1 MIRNKPRGATVYGVD
16 LGKNIFHVVG
26 TDPAGNVIQRVKFRR
41 DTLLAFFERAEQAL
55 VGMEACP
62 GSQWLARKLQ
72 AMGHSVRII
81 PAHFVKP
88 YVKSNKNDTI
98 DAAAIA
104 EAVVR
109 PTMRFVQIKKSDQ
122 VDLQALHRIRDQLV
136 GSRTRLI
143 CQMRAFCLEY
153 GVAIRQGAGVFKV
166 DLPTVIGD
174 ATNDL
179 TPTMRRLLAELFED
193 VGQLEKRIA
202 QVTREIEGL
211 AAMDQT
217 ARRLMTVPGIGP
229 LAATALLAAA
239 GNGQQFR
246 KARDMATW
254 LGLVPQQHTTGG
266 RTQMLGISKRGNR
279 YVRRLLIHGAR
290 SCVVHL
296 DRTRDRLGTW
306 IATLQS
312 RMHVNKVTVALA
324 AKIARIAW
332 VIINR
337 PGVVYERRD
346 PAIA

>member
-1 MIRNKPRGATVYGVD
+1 
-16 LGKNIFHVVG
+16 
-26 TDPAGNVIQRVKFRR
+26 
-41 DTLLAFFERAEQAL
+41 
-55 VGMEACP
+55 
-62 GSQWLARKLQ
+62 
-72 AMGHSVRII
+72 
-81 PAHFVKP
+81 
-88 YVKSNKNDTI
+88 
-98 DAAAIA
+98 
-104 EAVVR
+104 
-109 PTMRFVQIKKSDQ
+109 MRFVQIKRPDQ

-136 GSRTRLI
+136 SSRTRLI

-153 GVAIRQGAGVFKV
+153 GVAIRQGAGVFKI
-166 DLPTVIGD
+166 DLPRVIAD
-174 ATNDL
+174 ESNDL

-193 VGQLEKRIA
+193 LGRLEKRIA
-202 QVTREIEGL
+202 EVTREIEGL
-211 AAMDQT
+211 AARNEA

-246 KARDMATW
+246 KARDMAAW
-254 LGLVPQQHTTGG
+254 LGLVPQQYSTGG

-306 IATLQS
+306 IAKLQS

-332 VIINR
+332 VVINR
-337 PGVVYERRD
+337 PGAVYERRD